1 MNIRAKIFGGGVEEP
16 LLQAKA
22 PKGARADVLNSI
34 AVAREESRR
43 SNHRQSDR
51 HRLTSEQAVVHHDGS
66 DHVVQLVNLSAGG
79 AMVRGRLELML
90 WDHVSLFLGDHG
102 ELDCAVRWIKGEE
115 VGLEFAHETRI
126 DCDRDTRDDIL
137 RTVIRKSFPDV
148 ATDPLGRP
156 AVEEQI
162 AEQAV
167 EGQEEDE
174 SRRESRHPLIWS
186 GTVYHDCGAEP
197 ARLRN
202 ISASGALVQANN
214 LAEGAT
220 VYLDL
225 GAAGNLEAVVRWS
238 RGNQSGLAFSEP
250 FDIRSLSTAPAA
262 VAEDDSQSEQP
273 WAPGWNRATVDEMSR
288 SLGG

>member
-1 MNIRAKIFGGGVEEP
+1 MNIRAKIFGGAVEEP

-51 HRLTSEQAVVHHDGS
+51 HRLTLEQAVVQHDGC
-66 DHVVQLVNLSAGG
+66 DHIVELVNLSAGG
-79 AMVRGRLELML
+79 AMIRGQLELML
-90 WDHVSLFLGDHG
+90 WDHVGLILGDHG
-102 ELDCAVRWIKGEE
+102 ELDCAVRWLKGDE

-126 DCDRDTRDDIL
+126 DCDPETRDDIL
-137 RTVIRKSFPDV
+137 RTVIRKSFPDL

-156 AVEEQI
+156 VVEQPIEEAVGLE
-162 AEQAV
+162 A
-167 EGQEEDE
+167 EED

-202 ISASGALVQANN
+202 ISANGALIQANN
-214 LAEGAT
+214 LTEGAT

-225 GAAGNLEAVVRWS
+225 GPAGNLEAVVRWS
-238 RGNQSGLAFSEP
+238 RGKQAGLAFREP
-250 FDIRSLSTAPAA
+250 FDIRSLATARPI
-262 VAEDDSQSEQP
+262 VAGEDSQSEQP